1 MEIDANNASFQIA
14 FIILVL
20 LTGGFLKSFTTLQ
33 IFRIG
38 LGFYDATVGVL
49 VFIFASV
56 LALFVVDAVLPLS
69 DVMSSFSKPGGPTKI
84 VQEQIIPF
92 LQQRTD
98 PERQVGLVQLQ
109 EQLREKFQMEEA
121 VASTSVESN
130 QPENE
135 GQQEIGT
142 TISVALLSFLLEELE
157 GAFQLGLLFIIPF
170 IVIDLLALHIMQLLQ
185 MSQLPAI
192 YISLPVKLM
201 LFLGVDGWNVV
212 VQRLVGDY
220 VGG

>member
-1 MEIDANNASFQIA
+1 MEIDANSASYQIA

-38 LGFYDATVGVL
+38 LGLYDATIGVIVL
-49 VFIFASV
+49 IFASI
-56 LALFVVDAVLPLS
+56 LAIFVVDAVMPLS
-69 DVMSSFSKPGGPTKI
+69 DVMSSLSKSGGGARI
-84 VQEQIIPF
+84 VEEQIIPF
-92 LQQRTD
+92 LEQRTD
-98 PERQVGLVQLQ
+98 PERKAGLVQLQ
-109 EQLREKFQMEEA
+109 EQLRQKFGMEEGEA
-121 VASTSVESN
+121 PTSDHANQEEINGEYEAST
-130 QPENE
+130 
-135 GQQEIGT
+135 
-142 TISVALLSFLLEELE
+142 TITLALLSFLLEELE

-170 IVIDLLALHIMQLLQ
+170 IVIDLLVLHIMQLLQ

-192 YISLPVKLM
+192 CISLPVKLM
-201 LFLGVDGWNVV
+201 LFLVVDGWSLL

>member
-1 MEIDANNASFQIA
+1 MEIDANSASYQIA

-38 LGFYDATVGVL
+38 LGLYDATIGVIVL
-49 VFIFASV
+49 IFASI
-56 LALFVVDAVLPLS
+56 LAIFVVDAVLPLS
-69 DVMSSFSKPGGPTKI
+69 DVMSSLSKPGGGARI
-84 VQEQIIPF
+84 VEEQIIPF
-92 LQQRTD
+92 LEQRTD
-98 PERQVGLVQLQ
+98 PERKAGLVQLQ
-109 EQLREKFQMEEA
+109 EQLRQKFGMEEGEA
-121 VASTSVESN
+121 PTSAHANQEEINGEYEAST
-130 QPENE
+130 
-135 GQQEIGT
+135 
-142 TISVALLSFLLEELE
+142 TITLALLSFLLEELE

-170 IVIDLLALHIMQLLQ
+170 IVIDLLVLHIMQLLQ

-192 YISLPVKLM
+192 CISLPVKLM
-201 LFLGVDGWNVV
+201 LFLVVDGWSLL